1 MTSSSGESC
10 MTSPGRGFLATDH
23 QVAEPGR
30 QPVPGVILHRPKLR
44 GGAEAVAD
52 PARGALVVGRERDAD
67 VAVVEDGV
75 IGPVG
80 RLDLVQGML
89 EDLGCTLVGPA
100 SRVDQALRLVA
111 GEAIDA
117 VILDVSLDQQL
128 SYPVADALVARS
140 IPFMFS
146 TGYDRDRLRDG
157 YRSFAMLQKPFH
169 PSELAKVLSGLFQA
183 GAPTPPCLTQAM
195 APR

>member
-1 MTSSSGESC
+1 MNPE
-10 MTSPGRGFLATDH
+10 L
-23 QVAEPGR
+23 
-30 QPVPGVILHRPKLR
+30 
-44 GGAEAVAD
+44 
-52 PARGALVVGRERDAD
+52 VGRRILL
-67 VAVVEDGV
+67 VEDELL
-75 IGPVG
+75 ISC
-80 RLDLVQGML
+80 LLEDML
-89 EDLGCTLVGPA
+89 EDLGCTLVGSA

-140 IPFMFS
+140 IPFLFS

-157 YRSFAMLQKPFH
+157 YRAFAMLQKPFH

-195 APR
+195 APRQSVEAAHGQ

>member
-1 MTSSSGESC
+1 MTPEL
-10 MTSPGRGFLATDH
+10 MGR
-23 QVAEPGR
+23 R
-30 QPVPGVILHRPKLR
+30 ILL
-44 GGAEAVAD
+44 
-52 PARGALVVGRERDAD
+52 
-67 VAVVEDGV
+67 VEDELL
-75 IGPVG
+75 ISC
-80 RLDLVQGML
+80 LLEDML

-128 SYPVADALVARS
+128 SYPVADALVARG
-140 IPFMFS
+140 IPFLFS

-169 PSELAKVLSGLFQA
+169 PSELAEVLSGLFA
-183 GAPTPPCLTQAM
+183 GARLLPSPA
-195 APR
+195 

>member
-1 MTSSSGESC
+1 M
-10 MTSPGRGFLATDH
+10 SPELTGR
-23 QVAEPGR
+23 R
-30 QPVPGVILHRPKLR
+30 ILL
-44 GGAEAVAD
+44 
-52 PARGALVVGRERDAD
+52 
-67 VAVVEDGV
+67 VEDELL
-75 IGPVG
+75 ISC
-80 RLDLVQGML
+80 LLEDML

-128 SYPVADALVARS
+128 SYPVADALVARG
-140 IPFMFS
+140 IPFVFS

-169 PSELAKVLSGLFQA
+169 PSELAKVLTGLFVGTRLLPSA
-183 GAPTPPCLTQAM
+183 A
-195 APR
+195 

>member
-1 MTSSSGESC
+1 MIPELI
-10 MTSPGRGFLATDH
+10 GR
-23 QVAEPGR
+23 R
-30 QPVPGVILHRPKLR
+30 ILL
-44 GGAEAVAD
+44 
-52 PARGALVVGRERDAD
+52 
-67 VAVVEDGV
+67 VEDELL
-75 IGPVG
+75 ISC
-80 RLDLVQGML
+80 LLEDML

-128 SYPVADALVARS
+128 SYPVADALVARG
-140 IPFMFS
+140 IPFLFS

-169 PSELAKVLSGLFQA
+169 PSELAKVLMGFFV
-183 GAPTPPCLTQAM
+183 GARLLPSA
-195 APR
+195 A

>member
-1 MTSSSGESC
+1 MIPELI
-10 MTSPGRGFLATDH
+10 GR
-23 QVAEPGR
+23 R
-30 QPVPGVILHRPKLR
+30 ILL
-44 GGAEAVAD
+44 
-52 PARGALVVGRERDAD
+52 
-67 VAVVEDGV
+67 VEDELL
-75 IGPVG
+75 ISC
-80 RLDLVQGML
+80 LLEDML

-128 SYPVADALVARS
+128 SYPVADALVARG
-140 IPFMFS
+140 IPFVFS

-169 PSELAKVLSGLFQA
+169 PSELAKVLTGLFVGTRLLPSA
-183 GAPTPPCLTQAM
+183 A
-195 APR
+195 